1 MSDRRKI
8 KLVQSLTGAIV
19 LTLLMQVMPVLG
31 YGNYVWMLFLPL
43 LLFFAL
49 GADFKKIPA
58 MIIGYGC
65 GCLWSI
71 VNALVMQLFAG
82 FGDNAFLSNI
92 LPTII
97 VIFLILTTH
106 ENLLEG
112 TIFGNIPSIFLGLST
127 SFFVFMLNV
136 PLTTLHLIGFYCYG
150 LVLAAAWFS
159 LVWRCAAQSLA
170 RNARWQRSC
179 HFRRMTRRIRRTANS
194 TAASFP
200 AKERNR

>member
-8 KLVQSLTGAIV
+8 KLVQALTGAIV

-31 YGNYVWMLFLPL
+31 YASYIWMLFLPL

-49 GADFKKIPA
+49 GADFKKIPS
-58 MIIGYGC
+58 MVVGYVC
-65 GCLWSI
+65 GCLWAM
-71 VNALVMQLFAG
+71 VNALVMQLFSA
-82 FGDNAFLSNI
+82 FGDNLFLSNV

-112 TIFGNIPSIFLGLST
+112 TIFGNVPSIFLGLST

-136 PLTTLHLIGFYCYG
+136 PLTPLHLIGFFCYG
-150 LVLAAAWFS
+150 LVLASALVLSGMAVCGAIFGKERAMAA
-159 LVWRCAAQSLA
+159 LMPLPQDGEKGRKGAGQ
-170 RNARWQRSC
+170 
-179 HFRRMTRRIRRTANS
+179 TPD
-194 TAASFP
+194 AASD
-200 AKERNR
+200 ATGK

>member
-19 LTLLMQVMPVLG
+19 LTLLMKVMPVLG

-150 LVLAAAWFS
+150 LVLAAA
-159 LVWRCAAQSLA
+159 LVLSGMAVCSAI
-170 RNARWQRSC
+170 
-179 HFRRMTRRIRRTANS
+179 FG
-194 TAASFP
+194 
-200 AKERNR
+200 KERTMAALMPLPQDDKKDKKNS